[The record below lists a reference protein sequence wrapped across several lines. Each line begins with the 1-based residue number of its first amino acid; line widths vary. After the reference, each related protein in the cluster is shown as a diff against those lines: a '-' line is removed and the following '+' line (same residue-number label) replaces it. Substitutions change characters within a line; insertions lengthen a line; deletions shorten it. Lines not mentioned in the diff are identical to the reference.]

1 MKITE
6 KINENCYIGQKETG
20 IYAGTRFIVKTDAEL
35 SEGDVIN
42 KENPIEAEIM
52 TLCQLCEKVYNGGED
67 YSEAMKQQA
76 VDYFS
81 GYITEEEIE
90 YGL

>member
-6 KINENCYIGQKETG
+6 KITNNCYIGQKETG
-20 IYAGTRFIVKTDAEL
+20 IYAGTRFVIKTDYDL
-35 SEGDVIN
+35 NEGDNIN
-42 KENPIEAEIM
+42 KETPIQAEIM

-67 YSEAMKQQA
+67 YSESMKQQA
-76 VDYFS
+76 VDFYA
-81 GYITEEEIE
+81 GYITKDEIE